1 MAKVLSRP
9 KSICMDKSALSHRC
23 IPPLGS
29 FHIATPLCNKAR
41 YTSPAHEFARLEVA
55 AVAGDVGAGDRSA
68 RSAGSARAGVAA
80 AQRAAQRNLGALL
93 RPARA
98 RADPAAHRRDAR
110 APSAGGLGTGGG
122 SQTPARQHRRG
133 WRCVGVS
140 GVAQGELPA
149 IEGRRKSRSAAE
161 AALRWGAGCR

>member
-55 AVAGDVGAGDRSA
+55 AVRAMSA
-68 RSAGSARAGVAA
+68 QAIVVRVVRAV
-80 AQRAAQRNLGALL
+80 RER
-93 RPARA
+93 
-98 RADPAAHRRDAR
+98 
-110 APSAGGLGTGGG
+110 
-122 SQTPARQHRRG
+122 
-133 WRCVGVS
+133 VS
-140 GVAQGELPA
+140 PLPKEPPNA
-149 IEGRRKSRSAAE
+149 T
-161 AALRWGAGCR
+161 